1 MNKNKLKI
9 NTLVYQQ
16 KISLSI
22 INCQLSTVNY
32 QLKKMGI
39 IKDLFKIKADAA
51 NIEIKD
57 LLKEHGNKKI
67 GEVTL
72 AQIYQGMRGITGLVT
87 ETSLLDTQEGIR
99 FRGYT
104 IPELQQKLPKA
115 PDGDQP
121 LPEGLFYLMLIGEL
135 PTEEDVNHITSVWQR
150 RSHVPNHV
158 FATIDALPI
167 TAHPMTMFVTGVM
180 ALQTE
185 SNFAKEYAKGLNK
198 KDYWSITYDDAMDLI
213 ARLPRIAAYIYR
225 RKYKNNEHIQP
236 NGLLDWSGNLAHMM
250 GYEDESFKELMRL
263 YMTIHADHE
272 GGNVSAHTT
281 HLVGSALSDV
291 YLSYAAGMNGLAGPL
306 HGLANQEVIK
316 WIFEMQKELNTQ
328 SPTKQQIADY
338 VQKTLTAGKVV
349 PGYGHAV
356 LRKTDPRFTAQMEF
370 GKKHMPNDPLVNT
383 VWNIYETVP
392 PILQSLGKIK
402 NPWPNVDAHS
412 GSLLVH
418 YGMVEY
424 EFYTV
429 LFSVSRALGVLSSLC
444 WDRVLNFP
452 IERPKSVTTA
462 AVKLWLEGKEEIWEG

>member
-1 MNKNKLKI
+1 
-9 NTLVYQQ
+9 
-16 KISLSI
+16 
-22 INCQLSTVNY
+22 
-32 QLKKMGI
+32 MGI

-67 GEVTL
+67 GEVAL

-316 WIFEMQKELNTQ
+316 WIFEMQKELDTQ